1 MIVLIYVLSI
11 LYILA
16 YFIHKFLKV
25 WLASATELNRR
36 IKERIV
42 YGIVLKVL
50 DTILQNTYA
59 LIAAVI
65 IFIAISCF
73 LVFIYIYYRF
83 LLVPISKIWP
93 IGCELYKA
101 FSFYPIKEL
110 KQVGV
115 FDFLDKIIFSG
126 KFVSGIVVNI
136 ILESTI
142 KYSVNKEMY
151 QQIKDSIL
159 KDANFSFE
167 DVCGDTKKELEENDK
182 TMSMN
187 RNGLSH
193 KEIIELTREALI
205 KQCTNTQQKN
215 YVSNEDSN
223 FTKGIQN
230 KLFKNVCTATYS
242 GL

>member
-1 MIVLIYVLSI
+1 M
-11 LYILA
+11 
-16 YFIHKFLKV
+16 
-25 WLASATELNRR
+25 
-36 IKERIV
+36 
-42 YGIVLKVL
+42 
-50 DTILQNTYA
+50 
-59 LIAAVI
+59 
-65 IFIAISCF
+65 
-73 LVFIYIYYRF
+73 
-83 LLVPISKIWP
+83 SKIWP

-151 QQIKDSIL
+151 QEIKKSIL

-182 TMSMN
+182 SMSMN

-193 KEIIELTREALI
+193 KEMIDLSREALI
-205 KQCTNTQQKN
+205 KHCTNTQMQN

-223 FTKGIQN
+223 FTKGIKN

>member
-11 LYILA
+11 LYIFA
-16 YFIHKFLKV
+16 YFIHKFLKI
-25 WLASATELNRR
+25 WLSTAKELNRR

-42 YGIVLKVL
+42 YQIVLKVL

-59 LIAAVI
+59 LIGAVI
-65 IFIAISCF
+65 IFITISCF
-73 LVFIYIYYRF
+73 LVFVYIYYRF
-83 LLVPISKIWP
+83 LLVPMAKIWP
-93 IGCELYKA
+93 IGCELYKV

-136 ILESTI
+136 VLESTI

-151 QQIKDSIL
+151 QKIKDSIL
-159 KDANFSFE
+159 KDASFTFE
-167 DVCGDTKKELEENDK
+167 DVCGDTKKQLEENDNS
-182 TMSMN
+182 MSMN

-193 KEIIELTREALI
+193 KEIIELTKETLI
-205 KQCTNTQQKN
+205 KQCTNTQQQN
-215 YVSNEDSN
+215 YLSSDESD
-223 FTKGIQN
+223 FTKGIKN

>member
-11 LYILA
+11 LYIFA
-16 YFIHKFLKV
+16 FFIHKFLKV
-25 WLASATELNRR
+25 WLSTSIELNRR
-36 IKERIV
+36 IRERII
-42 YGIVLKVL
+42 YMMVLKVL
-50 DTILQNTYA
+50 DVILQNIYV
-59 LIAAVI
+59 LITAVI
-65 IFIAISCF
+65 IFITISCF
-73 LVFIYIYYRF
+73 IVFIYVYYRF
-83 LLVPISKIWP
+83 LLVPMSKIWP

-101 FSFYPIKEL
+101 FSFYPIIEL

-151 QQIKDSIL
+151 QEIKKSIL

-182 TMSMN
+182 SMSMN

-193 KEIIELTREALI
+193 KEMIDLSREALI
-205 KQCTNTQQKN
+205 KHCTNTQMQN

-223 FTKGIQN
+223 FTKGIKN
-230 KLFKNVCTATYS
+230 KLFKSVCTATYS